1 MVHTPKAAAAA
12 LALALCLTGCS
23 VLPGAETESLLRA
36 PRLSGQSSA
45 VQKALN
51 SYLDGVATLK
61 YPASGDFLSP
71 FLFGDWDGDG
81 TQEAAVLYTVE
92 SGGSN
97 VWLAILEPTD
107 SGGWRVSQQTEGLS
121 SEVESVSYAHLRDA
135 ESLQLLVGYD
145 SAQGDRYMVV
155 YLYNGDETLQT
166 VNKQSY
172 TDMLVADVTDG
183 KDGTEDLVLALPT
196 ETENGGINL
205 QLLTYTGG
213 DTFLAAQT
221 LAVGEGYYSGCA
233 GLHAGVGQDGASY
246 LVVDGWTASASSLAS
261 SIIIYDADSGFLKTY
276 LPPGVPDLYSATQ
289 RYDTDLLSMDVDGN
303 GTVDIPTEVADGG
316 TVPEALA
323 NQLHFLLWKDYAT
336 EEGGNNIFGVY
347 DSEHRFFLRLPESM
361 HGNVSVKSNI
371 GGSGWIICNL
381 AGDIQYC
388 ELRVVESSSTNL
400 RSDQYSRVA
409 TIGSRQL
416 QARILTEYYG
426 LTLEDI
432 LSGVTVL
439 SGTL

>member
-1 MVHTPKAAAAA
+1 MVHTPGTAAAV

-23 VLPGAETESLLRA
+23 VLPGGETESLLRA

-107 SGGWRVSQQTEGLS
+107 SGGWRVSQRTEGLS
-121 SEVESVSYAHLRDA
+121 SEVETVSYAHLRDA
-135 ESLQLLVGYD
+135 DSLQLLVGYD

-155 YLYNGDETLQT
+155 YLYNSDETLQT

-183 KDGTEDLVLALPT
+183 GDGTEDLVLALPT

-221 LAVGEGYYSGCA
+221 LAVGEGFYSGCA
-233 GLHAGVGQDGASY
+233 GLHAGVGEDGASY
-246 LVVDGWTASASSLAS
+246 VVVDGWTGSASSLAS
-261 SIIIYDADSGFLKTY
+261 SIIIYDAESGFLKTY
-276 LPPGVPDLYSATQ
+276 MPPGVPDLYSATQ

-303 GTVDIPTEVADGG
+303 GTVDIPTQVADGG
-316 TVPEALA
+316 TVPESLA

-336 EEGGNNIFGVY
+336 EEGSNNIFGVY

-361 HGNVSVKSNI
+361 HGNVSLKSNAD
-371 GGSGWIICNL
+371 GSGLIIANL
-381 AGDIQYC
+381 AGDVQYC
-388 ELRVVESSSTNL
+388 ELRVIDPAETDL
-400 RSDQYSRVA
+400 RTDKYSRVA
-409 TIGSRQL
+409 TIGSQQL

-439 SGTL
+439 P

>member
-1 MVHTPKAAAAA
+1 MAHTPKTAAAA
-12 LALALCLTGCS
+12 LVLALCLTGCS
-23 VLPGAETESLLRA
+23 VLPGGETESLLRA
-36 PRLSGQSSA
+36 PRLSGQTSA

-107 SGGWRVSQQTEGLS
+107 SGGWRVSQHTEGLS
-121 SEVESVSYAHLRDA
+121 GEVETVSYAHLRDA

-155 YLYNGDETLQT
+155 YLYNSDETLQT

-183 KDGTEDLVLALPT
+183 GDGTQDLVLALPT

-246 LVVDGWTASASSLAS
+246 LVVDGWAGSASSLAS

-289 RYDTDLLSMDVDGN
+289 RYDTDLLSMDLDGN

-316 TVPEALA
+316 IVPEELT

-388 ELRVVESSSTNL
+388 ELRVVEPSSTNL
-400 RSDQYSRVA
+400 RADQYSRVA

-439 SGTL
+439 S

>member
-1 MVHTPKAAAAA
+1 MAHTPKTAAAA
-12 LALALCLTGCS
+12 LVLALCLTGCS
-23 VLPGAETESLLRA
+23 VLPGGETESLLRA
-36 PRLSGQSSA
+36 PRLSGQTSA

-107 SGGWRVSQQTEGLS
+107 SGGWRVSQHTEGLS
-121 SEVESVSYAHLRDA
+121 SEVETVSYAHLRDA

-155 YLYNGDETLQT
+155 YLYNSDETLQT

-183 KDGTEDLVLALPT
+183 GDGTQDLVLALPT

-246 LVVDGWTASASSLAS
+246 LVVDGWAGSASSLAS

-289 RYDTDLLSMDVDGN
+289 RYDTDLLSMDLDGN

-316 TVPEALA
+316 IVPEELA

-388 ELRVVESSSTNL
+388 ELRVVEPSSTNL
-400 RSDQYSRVA
+400 RADQYSRVA

-426 LTLEDI
+426 LTLEDVI
-432 LSGVTVL
+432 SGVTVL
-439 SGTL
+439 S

>member
-1 MVHTPKAAAAA
+1 MAHTPKAAAAA

-23 VLPGAETESLLRA
+23 VLPGGETESLLRA

-51 SYLDGVATLK
+51 SYLGSVATLK

-81 TQEAAVLYTVE
+81 TQEAAVLYTAE

-97 VWLAILEPTD
+97 VWLAILEPTG

-121 SEVESVSYAHLRDA
+121 SEVETVSYAHLRDA

-183 KDGTEDLVLALPT
+183 GDGTQDLVLALPT

-233 GLHAGVGQDGASY
+233 GLHAGVGGDGASY
-246 LVVDGWTASASSLAS
+246 LVVDGWTSSASSLAS
-261 SIIIYDADSGFLKTY
+261 SIILYDADSGFLKTY

-289 RYDTDLLSMDVDGN
+289 RYDTELLSRDLDGN

-316 TVPEALA
+316 TVSEDLT
-323 NQLHFLLWKDYAT
+323 NKLHFLLWKDYAT

-347 DSEHRFFLRLPESM
+347 DSEHSFFLRLPESM
-361 HGNVSVKSNI
+361 HGNVSLKANAS
-371 GGSGWIICNL
+371 GSGWILCNL
-381 AGDIQYC
+381 TGEIQYC
-388 ELRVVESSSTNL
+388 ELRVVDPAADDT
-400 RSDQYSRVA
+400 RTGKYSRVA
-409 TIGSRQL
+409 TIGSQQL
-416 QARILTEYYG
+416 QARVLTQYYG
-426 LTLEDI
+426 LTLENI

-439 SGTL
+439 S